1 MSNSTKST
9 WLANAKRMALE
20 ADALEKKAGLSVR
33 AEELKHE
40 IMDMGRSRNEAKLE
54 TVKRVHGIRVVL
66 TDIQSKIKAN
76 SWQSSNA
83 LKHQLESFES
93 KLSAFKLVMRSQYDS
108 LDETA
113 TALEGDIAKITD
125 DMDSWES
132 DMYDV
137 ELASTA
143 ADPHAQKRISERN
156 KQDLERRAFIGAID
170 RKVLICLHR
179 WYVELWSFPFLSDCW
194 AWEGRWL
201 GSPRPRY
208 FRTGMANSVRNRG
221 VLRRTARSSC

>member
-54 TVKRVHGIRVVL
+54 TVKRVHGIRAVL

-108 LDETA
+108 LDGTA
-113 TALEGDIAKITD
+113 TALEGDIANITD

-132 DMYDV
+132 DMNDV
-137 ELASTA
+137 ELASSA
-143 ADPHAQKRISERN
+143 ADPDAQKRISERN

-179 WYVELWSFPFLSDCW
+179 WHVELWSFPFLSDCC
-194 AWEGRWL
+194 ARKGRRL

-208 FRTGMANSVRNRG
+208 FCPGMAYSVRK
-221 VLRRTARSSC
+221 RRAF